1 MALLFGFLLAFELS
15 FVACNEM
22 LQLPQLQLIAHKL
35 NEQYEILQK
44 QLMQQNLL
52 EAKYEDL
59 QKQLVQQKRL
69 EAKFEELE
77 RQNNQMKDFQI
88 QMEQK
93 HNTLQQQLLEKD
105 ILLMAHVKQME
116 EMYSELNSRLLLKDK
131 QILSLEEQMKRFE
144 SRFKSTEEH
153 NMELVHS
160 KAVEMSNPFFR
171 LPPTQKEAEKANNYT
186 SEQNSYKMNTNFS
199 YYENDEDQAFKW
211 NHAIRMSKV
220 GGENEFFLKC

>member
-105 ILLMAHVKQME
+105 ILLKAHVKQME
-116 EMYSELNSRLLLKDK
+116 ERYSELNSRLLLKDK

-144 SRFKSTEEH
+144 SPFKKYRRTQYGTGSFKSSGNEQS
-153 NMELVHS
+153 VHS
-160 KAVEMSNPFFR
+160 ITSYSEGSRNS
-171 LPPTQKEAEKANNYT
+171 QKLHK
-186 SEQNSYKMNTNFS
+186 
-199 YYENDEDQAFKW
+199 
-211 NHAIRMSKV
+211 
-220 GGENEFFLKC
+220 